1 MARTLAP
8 AADSEKDALST
19 SPAVVVR
26 VDYPAP
32 VGTKYY
38 SDRAV
43 AIAGLTV
50 EARIVECGAI
60 ASDLAA
66 GRRPAVTDCRLV
78 LRDDDGALGAI
89 SDQVELQG
97 SAATV
102 YQHFDGLAAG
112 TMTPVLTGVV
122 SGPVERRA
130 RGAARAFDV
139 PDCSRQ
145 GMVAVGPMGL
155 NAAK

>member
-1 MARTLAP
+1 MARTLDP

-19 SPAVVVR
+19 SPAVIVR
-26 VDYPAP
+26 VDLPGP

-38 SDRAV
+38 SDRTV

-78 LRDDDGALGAI
+78 LRDDDDALGAI
-89 SDQVELQG
+89 SDQVEFQG

-102 YQHFDGLAAG
+102 
-112 TMTPVLTGVV
+112 
-122 SGPVERRA
+122 
-130 RGAARAFDV
+130 
-139 PDCSRQ
+139 
-145 GMVAVGPMGL
+145 
-155 NAAK
+155 